1 MTSKTKE
8 QSKLAREYLDELKGV
23 RSAERIA
30 EICAEWLKK
39 RLRLLTEDKDDLK
52 VLLTRHN
59 IKV

>member
-1 MTSKTKE
+1 MTSNRKS
-8 QSKLAREYLDELKGV
+8 QQDLAREYLAELKGV

-39 RLRLLTEDKDDLK
+39 RMRLLTEDKDDLK

-59 IKV
+59 VNV